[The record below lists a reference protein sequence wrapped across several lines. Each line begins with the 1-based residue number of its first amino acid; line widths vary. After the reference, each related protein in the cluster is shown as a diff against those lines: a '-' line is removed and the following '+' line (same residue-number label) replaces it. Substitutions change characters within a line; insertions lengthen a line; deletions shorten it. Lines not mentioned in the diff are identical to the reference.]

1 MGDQCDHERQI
12 KGDGPTQ
19 IMCVENVLEK
29 EIKEQSKLETERN
42 REKETERQRD
52 RPKQRGG
59 GGGGRGEGETERVYK

>member
-29 EIKEQSKLETERN
+29 EIKEQSKLETERQRRDREKQRERN
-42 REKETERQRD
+42 REIERQA
-52 RPKQRGG
+52 
-59 GGGGRGEGETERVYK
+59 